1 MTSDCDPFVAD
12 RTTAALTFGA
22 VPVSFSPRTPSHDLV
37 VVDVAVAMDARLV
50 EAAPISPSFL
60 AETLCVS
67 DRATAALTFG
77 ALPILPM
84 TSDGDPF
91 VADRATAALPFGAV
105 PISSGPT
112 PCDGTPS
119 AVAAHDPG
127 VATAEPAPSSGR
139 GRK

>member
-60 AETLCVS
+60 VETLCVS

-77 ALPILPM
+77 AEPILPK

-91 VADRATAALPFGAV
+91 VADRTTAALTFGAV
-105 PISSGPT
+105 PVWRR
-112 PCDGTPS
+112 DRRY
-119 AVAAHDPG
+119 H
-127 VATAEPAPSSGR
+127 
-139 GRK
+139 